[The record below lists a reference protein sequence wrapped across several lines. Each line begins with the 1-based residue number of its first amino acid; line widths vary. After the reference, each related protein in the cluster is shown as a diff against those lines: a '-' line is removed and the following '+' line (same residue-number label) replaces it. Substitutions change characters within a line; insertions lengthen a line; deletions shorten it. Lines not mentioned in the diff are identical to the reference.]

1 MGRTVTQGCPN
12 GAGSARKHAP
22 SNVEATPCSLFQLIS
37 AYAYTR
43 EGFTRNASS
52 AFNVDGGRTNVPS
65 PFRTNV
71 NRASFPMPM
80 TISSRGWLRV
90 ASEYLR
96 RRSRVNESVPRAP
109 SLETTEDGASHRRW
123 TRLHFRTD
131 VNIVR
136 FCLKYSTTVDTAKGR
151 RWLTNRSS
159 TDIYEEWRS
168 CENGIQ

>member
-1 MGRTVTQGCPN
+1 MGRTVMQGCPN

-52 AFNVDGGRTNVPS
+52 AFNEDGSRTNVPS

-96 RRSRVNESVPRAP
+96 RQSRVNESEPRAFVRN
-109 SLETTEDGASHRRW
+109 DGRRSVLSASDA
-123 TRLHFRTD
+123 LHFRTD
-131 VNIVR
+131 VNIIR

-159 TDIYEEWRS
+159 TDIYEEWRLR
-168 CENGIQ
+168 ENGIQ

>member
-1 MGRTVTQGCPN
+1 MGRTATQGCPN

-52 AFNVDGGRTNVPS
+52 AFNVNGGRTNVPS

-71 NRASFPMPM
+71 NRASFPMP
-80 TISSRGWLRV
+80 ISSRGWLRV

-96 RRSRVNESVPRAP
+96 RQSRVNESVPRAFFRN
-109 SLETTEDGASHRRW
+109 DGRRSVPSHRRKYC
-123 TRLHFRTD
+123 TFL
-131 VNIVR
+131 
-136 FCLKYSTTVDTAKGR
+136 LKIPDDRGHGEGKTLAHESK
-151 RWLTNRSS
+151 
-159 TDIYEEWRS
+159 
-168 CENGIQ
+168 

>member
-1 MGRTVTQGCPN
+1 MGRTATQGCPN

-52 AFNVDGGRTNVPS
+52 AFNVNGGRTNVPS

-71 NRASFPMPM
+71 NRASFPMP
-80 TISSRGWLRV
+80 ISSRGWLRV

-96 RRSRVNESVPRAP
+96 RQSRVNESVPRAFVRNDGRRSVP
-109 SLETTEDGASHRRW
+109 SALDAFALSHRRKYC
-123 TRLHFRTD
+123 TFL
-131 VNIVR
+131 
-136 FCLKYSTTVDTAKGR
+136 LKILDDRGHGEGKTLAHES
-151 RWLTNRSS
+151 
-159 TDIYEEWRS
+159 E
-168 CENGIQ
+168 

>member
-96 RRSRVNESVPRAP
+96 RQSRVNESVPRAFVRNDGRRSVP
-109 SLETTEDGASHRRW
+109 SALDAFALSHRRKYC
-123 TRLHFRTD
+123 TFL
-131 VNIVR
+131 
-136 FCLKYSTTVDTAKGR
+136 LKIPDDRGHGEGKTLAHES
-151 RWLTNRSS
+151 
-159 TDIYEEWRS
+159 E
-168 CENGIQ
+168 

>member
-1 MGRTVTQGCPN
+1 MGRTATQGCPN

-52 AFNVDGGRTNVPS
+52 AFNVNGGRTNVPS

-71 NRASFPMPM
+71 NRASFPMP
-80 TISSRGWLRV
+80 ISSRGWLRV

-96 RRSRVNESVPRAP
+96 RQSRVNESVPRAFFRN
-109 SLETTEDGASHRRW
+109 DGRRSVPSHRRKYC
-123 TRLHFRTD
+123 TFL
-131 VNIVR
+131 
-136 FCLKYSTTVDTAKGR
+136 LKILDDRGHGEGKTLAHES
-151 RWLTNRSS
+151 
-159 TDIYEEWRS
+159 E
-168 CENGIQ
+168 

>member
-1 MGRTVTQGCPN
+1 MGRTATQGCPN

-52 AFNVDGGRTNVPS
+52 AFNVNGGRTNVPS

-71 NRASFPMPM
+71 NRASFPMP
-80 TISSRGWLRV
+80 ISSRGWLRV

-96 RRSRVNESVPRAP
+96 RQSRVNESVPRAFFRN
-109 SLETTEDGASHRRW
+109 DGRRSVPSHRRKYC
-123 TRLHFRTD
+123 TFL
-131 VNIVR
+131 
-136 FCLKYSTTVDTAKGR
+136 LKIPDDRGHGEGKTLAHES
-151 RWLTNRSS
+151 
-159 TDIYEEWRS
+159 E
-168 CENGIQ
+168 

>member
-1 MGRTVTQGCPN
+1 MGRTATQGCPN

-71 NRASFPMPM
+71 NRASFPMP
-80 TISSRGWLRV
+80 ISSRGWLRV

-96 RRSRVNESVPRAP
+96 RQSRVNESVPRAFFRN
-109 SLETTEDGASHRRW
+109 DGRRSVPSHRRKYC
-123 TRLHFRTD
+123 TFL
-131 VNIVR
+131 
-136 FCLKYSTTVDTAKGR
+136 LKIPDDRGHGEGKTLAHES
-151 RWLTNRSS
+151 
-159 TDIYEEWRS
+159 E
-168 CENGIQ
+168 

>member
-1 MGRTVTQGCPN
+1 MGRTATQGCPN

-52 AFNVDGGRTNVPS
+52 AFNVNGGRTNVPS

-96 RRSRVNESVPRAP
+96 RQSRVNESVPRAFVRNDGRRSVP
-109 SLETTEDGASHRRW
+109 SALDAFALSHRRKYC
-123 TRLHFRTD
+123 TFL
-131 VNIVR
+131 
-136 FCLKYSTTVDTAKGR
+136 LKILDDRGHGEGKTLAHES
-151 RWLTNRSS
+151 
-159 TDIYEEWRS
+159 E
-168 CENGIQ
+168 

>member
-1 MGRTVTQGCPN
+1 MGRTATQGCPN

-96 RRSRVNESVPRAP
+96 RQSRVNESVPRAFFRN
-109 SLETTEDGASHRRW
+109 DGRRSVPSHRRKYC
-123 TRLHFRTD
+123 TFL
-131 VNIVR
+131 
-136 FCLKYSTTVDTAKGR
+136 LKILDDRGHGEGKTLAHES
-151 RWLTNRSS
+151 
-159 TDIYEEWRS
+159 E
-168 CENGIQ
+168 